1 MRLTKSARCLV
12 VVAAIWATACKK
24 DDDADDAAHD
34 TGIDEGD
41 LPAGSTAIVVVLNPV
56 VNAGHATGTPSIVG
70 DARDAVR
77 VEASPGTEDLTDA
90 TGLGVVGAAPGPT
103 VVLLGEAEEPAEVAL
118 DVIAE
123 GDVYDAAVGYDG
135 VAGEYF
141 ELTPIRYAVGEP
153 SGAIYIEPDTAIG
166 DIESTLESD
175 DVIVVLRPGT
185 YIGDLTIR
193 GRGVLLFGEGFSESS
208 VVIEGSVAVMGEAVR
223 LRGLT
228 IAGDVT
234 SAGNNFGM
242 SFSEV
247 RGSASITGNGGAFL
261 RNVFCGQVSI
271 PTDNAALLD
280 NYGLEPLTSL
290 PEGACEIG
298 EGETGG

>member
-1 MRLTKSARCLV
+1 MTMRNTTISCFVLALSL
-12 VVAAIWATACKK
+12 ATASACNNE
-24 DDDADDAAHD
+24 
-34 TGIDEGD
+34 DEPTDEAGDVD

-56 VNAGHATGTPSIVG
+56 PNVGHSVSLPGITGTAREGVAVVATPGG
-70 DARDAVR
+70 D
-77 VEASPGTEDLTDA
+77 DLTNA
-90 TGLGVVGAAPGPT
+90 SGIAVVGAEVGLTALRISDADAAPELT
-103 VVLLGEAEEPAEVAL
+103 L
-118 DVIAE
+118 DVLAA
-123 GDVYDAAVGYDG
+123 GDVYDAAVAYDG
-135 VAGEYF
+135 AGAEYF
-141 ELTPIRYAVGEP
+141 ELTPIRYAVGSG
-153 SGAIYIEPDTAIG
+153 SGAIFIEPGASIT
-166 DIESTLESD
+166 DIEAELEID
-175 DVIVVLRPGT
+175 DAVVVLRSGVYT
-185 YIGDLTIR
+185 GDVEIR

-208 VVIEGSVAVMGEAVR
+208 VVLEGSVAVMGEAVR

-228 IAGDVT
+228 IEGDVT